1 MMFLNYLIPVGIVV
15 LIGLISAAVLTLA
28 AKFMSVTVNEAVSQ
42 VYSVLPG
49 ANCGACGFAG
59 CEEYA
64 RQLVDDK
71 TVKANLCTPGG
82 SEVSLKISTILGID
96 FESVAG
102 KYAIVK
108 CSGTLDKT
116 DYIMDFRGLQS
127 CSANKLFYR
136 GRGSCFKACLGYG
149 DCVLACNYDAIS
161 IVNGVAVVDKC
172 KCVGC
177 GLCANRCPNQLIE
190 IIPSSSRVFVGC
202 SSTDTGAYTRKVCKA
217 GCIACKKCEKACEA
231 GAITIANNLATID
244 PAKCTNCG
252 ACITQC
258 PVSVILSTR

>member
-1 MMFLNYLIPVGIVV
+1 MFQDYLIPVGIVII
-15 LIGLISAAVLTLA
+15 IGLISAIVLTLA
-28 AKFMSVTVNEAVSQ
+28 AKFMSVEVNEAVAQ

-71 TVKANLCTPGG
+71 TVRPNLCTPGG
-82 SEVSLKISTILGID
+82 SEVSRKISSILGVD
-96 FESVAG
+96 FETVAG
-102 KYAIVK
+102 KHAIVK

-116 DYIMDFRGLQS
+116 DYVMDFRGLQS

-149 DCVLACNYDAIS
+149 DCVNVCNYDAIN
-161 IVNGVAVVDKC
+161 IVNGVAVVDKL

-177 GLCANRCPNQLIE
+177 GLCAKRCPNALID
-190 IIPSSSRVFVGC
+190 IIPSTSRVFVGC
-202 SSTDTGAYTRKVCKA
+202 SSPDPGAYTRKICKA
-217 GCIACKKCEKACEA
+217 GCIACKKCEKVCEFD
-231 GAITIANNLATID
+231 AIKVENNLAFID
-244 PAKCTNCG
+244 PIKCTNCG
-252 ACITQC
+252 ACISQC
-258 PVSVILSTR
+258 PVGVIKSV